1 MNQFEYYDF
10 DKVKS
15 QIEELEKYVMS
26 ETDISK
32 KVTHLRTV
40 LLTQKNAMDLRYEA
54 VKQLGEL
61 IENWSKLVV
70 PVIIEFLETDES
82 QFDDPNYIK
91 AEIRD
96 MMDPYSYQYCDYD
109 EYWFN
114 DLKEAA
120 IGALDPD
127 IPETKEAI
135 HVLVEILTKEFYQ
148 EYVDEVVFSL
158 LRLGELYQDI
168 QYLLYV
174 HLKEEYVY
182 NKSAKL
188 ILDYLDEF
196 YNQIDFMGEYFSEYF
211 FSEIYKEENY
221 K

>member
-1 MNQFEYYDF
+1 MTQFEYYDYER
-10 DKVKS
+10 VSS
-15 QIEELEKYVMS
+15 QIEELEEYVVS
-26 ETDISK
+26 EIDASK
-32 KVTHLRTV
+32 KVTFLRST

-61 IENWSKLVV
+61 IENWPKLVV

-96 MMDPYSYQYCDYD
+96 MIDPYSYQYCDYD

-120 IGALDPD
+120 INALDPD
-127 IPETKEAI
+127 LPETKEAI
-135 HVLVEILTKEFYQ
+135 HVLIEILKKEFYQ
-148 EYVDEVVFSL
+148 EYVDAVELPL
-158 LRLGELYQDI
+158 LRLGEIYQDI
-168 QYLLYV
+168 RYLLYV
-174 HLKEEYVY
+174 HLKEEYEY

-188 ILDYLDEF
+188 IFDYLDEF
-196 YNQIDFMGEYFSEYF
+196 YNQMDFMGEYFSEYF
-211 FSEIYKEENY
+211 FSEIYVEENY

>member
-15 QIEELEKYVMS
+15 KIEELQRFAES
-26 ETDISK
+26 EFDVYK
-32 KVTHLRTV
+32 KVAFLQSI
-40 LLTQKNAMDLRYEA
+40 LMNQKNAMDLRYES
-54 VKQLGEL
+54 VQQLKML
-61 IENWSKLVV
+61 ILNWPKVIV
-70 PVIIEFLETDES
+70 PVIIEFLKTDES
-82 QFDDPNYIK
+82 QHDDPNYIK

-96 MMDPYSYQYCDYD
+96 MIDPYSYQYGDYD

-120 IGALDPD
+120 IGVLDPEL
-127 IPETKEAI
+127 PESKEAI
-135 HVLVEILTKEFYQ
+135 YVLIEILTKEFYL

-168 QYLLYV
+168 RYLLYV
-174 HLKEEYVY
+174 HLKEEYEY

-196 YNQIDFMGEYFSEYF
+196 YNQKDFMGEYFSEYF
-211 FSEIYKEENY
+211 FSEIYVEENY

>member
-1 MNQFEYYDF
+1 MTQFEYYDYER
-10 DKVKS
+10 VSS
-15 QIEELEKYVMS
+15 QIEELEEYVVS
-26 ETDISK
+26 EIDASK
-32 KVTHLRTV
+32 KVTFLRST

-61 IENWSKLVV
+61 IENWPKLVV

-96 MMDPYSYQYCDYD
+96 MIDPYSYQYCDYD

-120 IGALDPD
+120 INALDPD
-127 IPETKEAI
+127 LPETKEAI
-135 HVLVEILTKEFYQ
+135 HVLIEILTKEFYQ
-148 EYVDEVVFSL
+148 EYVDAVELPL
-158 LRLGELYQDI
+158 LRLGEIYQDI
-168 QYLLYV
+168 RYLLYV
-174 HLKEEYVY
+174 HLKEEYEY

-196 YNQIDFMGEYFSEYF
+196 YNQMDFMGEYFSDYF